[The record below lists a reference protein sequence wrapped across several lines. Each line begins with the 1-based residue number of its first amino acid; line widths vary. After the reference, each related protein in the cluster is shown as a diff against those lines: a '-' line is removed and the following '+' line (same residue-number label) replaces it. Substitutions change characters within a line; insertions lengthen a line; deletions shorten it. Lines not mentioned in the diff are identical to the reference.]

1 MATRAERAGD
11 PLGDRLGASGQ
22 ALRVVDV
29 DKTYDTRAG
38 AVAALR
44 GATFAA
50 GHGEFVAMV
59 GPSGCGKSTMLKILA
74 GLEEKDAGI
83 VELAGRPPG
92 TGRRDCGIML
102 QAPVLLSWRTVLA
115 NVLLPV
121 EIFGLDGGEGRRRAL
136 ELLSLVGLADF
147 HDKYPWELSGGMQ
160 QRVSL
165 ARLLVFDPEV
175 LLMDEPFGALDE
187 FTRERM
193 NFELASL
200 HERLG
205 KLVVFVTH
213 NILEA
218 VILSDKVV
226 VMKPRPGEV
235 IEVVD
240 IDLPR
245 PRRREV
251 LDDPRT
257 TEIVNHIRHLLVAHS
272 EEVER

>member
-1 MATRAERAGD
+1 MAARTD
-11 PLGDRLGASGQ
+11 PIGEPPPVAADGAQ

-29 DKTYDTRAG
+29 DKTYETRAG
-38 AVAALR
+38 SVEALR
-44 GATFAA
+44 RATFSA
-50 GHGEFVAMV
+50 GGGEFVAMV
-59 GPSGCGKSTMLKILA
+59 GPSGCGKSTMLKIMA
-74 GLEEKDAGI
+74 GLETEDGGI

-102 QAPVLLSWRTVLA
+102 QSPVLLAWRTVLE
-115 NVLLPV
+115 NVLLPL
-121 EIFGLDGGEGRRRAL
+121 EIFGTNGAEGRKRAS
-136 ELLSLVGLADF
+136 ELLDLVGLADF
-147 HDKYPWELSGGMQ
+147 HDKYSWELSGGMQ

-165 ARLLVFDPEV
+165 ARLLVFDPDV

-245 PRRREV
+245 PRTRDV

-257 TEIVNHIRHLLVAHS
+257 MEIVNHIRHVLVAHS
-272 EEVER
+272 EEA

>member
-1 MATRAERAGD
+1 MAARAPQGVGD
-11 PLGDRLGASGQ
+11 PLPETSHGAH

-29 DKTYDTRAG
+29 DKTYETRAG
-38 AVAALR
+38 SVEALR

-50 GHGEFVAMV
+50 GSGEFVAMV

-74 GLEEKDAGI
+74 GLESEDRGT
-83 VELAGRPPG
+83 VEVAGRAPG

-102 QAPVLLSWRTVLA
+102 QSPVLLPWRTVLD

-121 EIFGLDGGEGRRRAL
+121 EIFGIDGGRGKRRAR
-136 ELLSLVGLADF
+136 ELLDLVGLQEF

-165 ARLLVFDPEV
+165 ARLLVFDPDV

-218 VILSDKVV
+218 VSLSDKVV

-240 IDLPR
+240 IDLGR
-245 PRRREV
+245 PRTREV

-257 TEIVNHIRHLLVAHS
+257 MEIVNHIRHVLVAHS
-272 EEVER
+272 EEA